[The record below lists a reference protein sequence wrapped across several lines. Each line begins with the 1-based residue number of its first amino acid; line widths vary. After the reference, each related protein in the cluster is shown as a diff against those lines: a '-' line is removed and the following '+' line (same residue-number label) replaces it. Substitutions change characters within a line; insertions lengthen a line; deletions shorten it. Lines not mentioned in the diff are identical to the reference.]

1 MNETF
6 EQIVERNMRAAR
18 ETPDHKPDGS
28 GLDDGV
34 WLPGQAPRKK
44 PPAKDASEIAEIRA
58 RAWRTRREKYG
69 KQGHRQ

>member
-1 MNETF
+1 MGETI

-18 ETPDHKPDGS
+18 ENPDHKPDES

-44 PPAKDASEIAEIRA
+44 PAPKPAVEMSKIRS
-58 RAWRTRREKYG
+58 RAWATRRAKYG
-69 KQGHRQ
+69 QHGHR